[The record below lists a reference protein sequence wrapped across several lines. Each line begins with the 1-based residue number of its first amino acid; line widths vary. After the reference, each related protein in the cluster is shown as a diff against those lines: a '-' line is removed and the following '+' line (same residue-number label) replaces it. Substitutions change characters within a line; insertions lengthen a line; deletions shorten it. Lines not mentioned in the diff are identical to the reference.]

1 MNTYRNSILS
11 PLKQEKTF
19 KIVYISRIKQI
30 FSARIQSIAKLDC
43 ALIRTKI
50 GIVCR
55 SPFHLS
61 LFSLPFYGL
70 LFLYFHVS
78 FHLFVFVWI
87 CICFSFFTNESSP
100 KQLTI
105 QMKMWISVSLSFA
118 LSFITM
124 NELCHFAK
132 ITCPLA
138 SGCSELILY
147 WIGFNQGPGISTFQF
162 QYKRRPTLRWM
173 AVCMFAI
180 QSVKWF

>member
-1 MNTYRNSILS
+1 MNTYRNSMLS
-11 PLKQEKTF
+11 PLKQEKPLKLFT
-19 KIVYISRIKQI
+19 SRASNK
-30 FSARIQSIAKLDC
+30 FSALESSPLRNLTAC

-50 GIVCR
+50 SIVCR
-55 SPFHLS
+55 FPFHLS
-61 LFSLPFYGL
+61 LFSLPFYGF

-180 QSVKWF
+180 QSVK

>member
-30 FSARIQSIAKLDC
+30 FSARIQSIAKLNC

-50 GIVCR
+50 NIVCR

-87 CICFSFFTNESSP
+87 CICFSFSP
-100 KQLTI
+100 T
-105 QMKMWISVSLSFA
+105 SLHPSN
-118 LSFITM
+118 L
-124 NELCHFAK
+124 
-132 ITCPLA
+132 
-138 SGCSELILY
+138 LY
-147 WIGFNQGPGISTFQF
+147 KWKCEFQF
-162 QYKRRPTLRWM
+162 LFHLLSHLLRWM
-173 AVCMFAI
+173 N
-180 QSVKWF
+180 SVTSPK

>member
-1 MNTYRNSILS
+1 MNTYRNSMLS

-30 FSARIQSIAKLDC
+30 FSARIQSIAKLNCMCSDTDQNQHC
-43 ALIRTKI
+43 
-50 GIVCR
+50 
-55 SPFHLS
+55 
-61 LFSLPFYGL
+61 LPFPISFIVIFVTLLWL

-180 QSVKWF
+180 QSVK